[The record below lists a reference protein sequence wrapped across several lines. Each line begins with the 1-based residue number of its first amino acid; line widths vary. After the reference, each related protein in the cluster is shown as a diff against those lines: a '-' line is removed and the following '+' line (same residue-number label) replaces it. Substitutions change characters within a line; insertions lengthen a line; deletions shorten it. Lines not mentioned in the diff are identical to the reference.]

1 MTEQKMR
8 GTISICMVFTNRTPM
23 GLSSIACSLKQ
34 SPSPIP
40 VSMPSSVFNQSGRR
54 VQIRQGLKT
63 NPWNS
68 MTPMSLFSVCDGKGG
83 ASVAIPRSGCH
94 IIDKATLAAS
104 PGKLKKAFC
113 WLISRSGAGVQAL
126 MDI

>member
-1 MTEQKMR
+1 MALPAILSRVLPLSRAVRPAMTEQKMR

-23 GLSSIACSLKQ
+23 GLSSSACSLKP

-40 VSMPSSVFNQSGRR
+40 VSMPSRVFNQSGRR

-68 MTPMSLFSVCDGKGG
+68 MTPMSLFSVCDGKG
-83 ASVAIPRSGCH
+83 
-94 IIDKATLAAS
+94 
-104 PGKLKKAFC
+104 
-113 WLISRSGAGVQAL
+113 AL
-126 MDI
+126 V